1 MITVKDGKVLKKPVE
16 GVPDGRYY
24 SVVEYCIMNGTTP
37 EQVRQWRHRGRIE
50 SVKMLGRIFIP
61 EHYEVYEGHVGRP
74 KKEKNA

>member
-1 MITVKDGKVLKKPVE
+1 MISVEKGAVLGKPVD

-24 SVVEYCIMNGTTP
+24 SVEEYCIMNGTTP
-37 EQVRQWRHRGRIE
+37 EQVRQWRHRGHIE

-61 EHYEVYEGHVGRP
+61 EHHKVHEGHVGRP